1 MDYVGSL
8 AALAGVIALSAIR
21 PGPNFVIVSSTAMRA
36 SRKAALA
43 AALGLASASLTWT
56 VLAICGLGLLLSHA
70 AWVYEAIRIVGALYL
85 VAIGL
90 KMVRGA
96 RTPLDL
102 SATTQRVAPWG
113 AMRRAYLV
121 SMGNPKSVAFYGSIF
136 ALMVPPSA
144 PLWFYAAT
152 VGIATAISA
161 LWYCSVALLFSNPR
175 VLTAFAR
182 IKTGVETVMGLC
194 LVGLGGKLLAQT

>member
-8 AALAGVIALSAIR
+8 AALAGVIALSAIS

-36 SRKAALA
+36 SRK

-121 SMGNPKSVAFYGSIF
+121 SMGNPKSVAFY

-175 VLTAFAR
+175 VQTAFAR